1 MSKQQNLETQK
12 KMGEA
17 VNKGDLEVLRDI
29 FTASVLDHDP
39 APDQA
44 KGPEGFIH
52 FFQGMK
58 TAFPDLAI
66 AVDQMVLDE
75 DNIAIAYTASGTHK
89 GDFRGTLANGKKV
102 KFRGVQIARFEN
114 GRIVERWGS
123 SDELGLLRQLGA
135 VTAVHSIT
143 EVTASK

>member
-1 MSKQQNLETQK
+1 
-12 KMGEA
+12 
-17 VNKGDLEVLRDI
+17 
-29 FTASVLDHDP
+29 
-39 APDQA
+39 
-44 KGPEGFIH
+44 
-52 FFQGMK
+52 MK

-66 AVDQMVLDE
+66 AVDQMVSDE

-89 GDFRGTLANGKKV
+89 GDFMGMLATGKKV